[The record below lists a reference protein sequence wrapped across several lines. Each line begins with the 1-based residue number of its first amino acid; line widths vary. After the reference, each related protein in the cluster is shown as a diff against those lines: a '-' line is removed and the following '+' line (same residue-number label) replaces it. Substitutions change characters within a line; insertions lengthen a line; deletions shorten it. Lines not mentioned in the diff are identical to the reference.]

1 MDSILK
7 SRLWINFGL
16 SLSTLI
22 CNTYLYKYCN
32 TYLYKYHLVAG
43 YDCGYI
49 AHKQKMRNC
58 LLISENKVTHRNMT

>member
-7 SRLWINFGL
+7 SRLWINFAL

-22 CNTYLYKYCN
+22 CN

-58 LLISENKVTHRNMT
+58 LLISEDKVTHRNMT